1 MRILKNKILI
11 AVLVFLVIIIFIIS
25 YKNEILKIIYP
36 KTYNEIVTT
45 YAEKYEVDSN
55 LIFAV
60 IKAESNFKEDAVSS
74 KSAIGLMQI
83 VENTA
88 IDVARKNN
96 IEIKS
101 ENIKEE
107 LLNVDNNINIGTK
120 YLETLLKKYN
130 NLEVALAAY

>member
-1 MRILKNKILI
+1 MRILKSKILI
-11 AVLVFLVIIIFIIS
+11 AVLVFLVIIIFVIS

-36 KTYNEIVTT
+36 KTYNEIVTA

-96 IEIKS
+96 IEIKQ

-120 YLETLLKKYN
+120 YLETLLKN
-130 NLEVALAAY
+130 TIT

>member
-11 AVLVFLVIIIFIIS
+11 AVLVFLVIIIFVIS

-74 KSAIGLMQI
+74 
-83 VENTA
+83 
-88 IDVARKNN
+88 
-96 IEIKS
+96 
-101 ENIKEE
+101 
-107 LLNVDNNINIGTK
+107 
-120 YLETLLKKYN
+120 
-130 NLEVALAAY
+130 NLQ

>member
-11 AVLVFLVIIIFIIS
+11 AVLVFLVIIIFVIS

-107 LLNVDNNINIGTK
+107 LLNVDNNITIFSTFFK
-120 YLETLLKKYN
+120 QFLLFI
-130 NLEVALAAY
+130 VTI